1 MSRRKALLIPGP
13 TNVPDAVRMA
23 MDIPLEDHRAPDFP
37 EFTLPLFRDLKNVF
51 KTATGQVFLYPSSGT
66 GAWEAAMTNT
76 LSPGDRVLA
85 SRFGVFSGLWVDL
98 CRRHG
103 YDVDVIDVP
112 WGEGA
117 PAEIYAERLAGDR
130 ERKIKA
136 VLVCHNETAT
146 GVTSDVAAIRRAID
160 AADHPAL
167 LYVDGVSSIASRS
180 EERRVGKECRA
191 RGSQG
196 REHKK
201 TRWL

>member
-37 EFTLPLFRDLKNVF
+37 ELTLPLFRDLKKVF

-103 YDVDVIDVP
+103 YEVDIIDVP

-117 PAEIYAERLAGDR
+117 PAVVVGDQLLA
-130 ERKIKA
+130 A
-136 VLVCHNETAT
+136 
-146 GVTSDVAAIRRAID
+146 
-160 AADHPAL
+160 
-167 LYVDGVSSIASRS
+167 
-180 EERRVGKECRA
+180 
-191 RGSQG
+191 GS
-196 REHKK
+196 
-201 TRWL
+201 